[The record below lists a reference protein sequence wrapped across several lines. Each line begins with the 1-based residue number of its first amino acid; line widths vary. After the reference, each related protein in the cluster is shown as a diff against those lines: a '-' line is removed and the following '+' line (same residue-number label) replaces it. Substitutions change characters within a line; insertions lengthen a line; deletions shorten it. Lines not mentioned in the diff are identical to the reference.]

1 MSEEN
6 MICCSKT
13 TKTGNSK
20 QIVNH
25 VLWLIVQWEQDFL
38 YELDGHITL
47 NALLPETIANI
58 LMSV

>member
-6 MICCSKT
+6 MTCCTKT

-20 QIVNH
+20 QKVNH

-38 YELDGHITL
+38 YKLDGYITL
-47 NALLPETIANI
+47 NALLPETIANN

>member
-6 MICCSKT
+6 MTCCTKT
-13 TKTGNSK
+13 TKTGHSK
-20 QIVNH
+20 QKVNH

-38 YELDGHITL
+38 YELDGYINL
-47 NALLPETIANI
+47 NVPLPETIANI